1 MTDRPLDANTRLAS
15 ERNRL
20 ALERTLMAWTRTSTS
35 LIAFG
40 FTIYQIFRYLSE
52 NDRLRDPFVS
62 PQVFGVVMILVG
74 LAALIL
80 GLIQHRQELRA
91 LKGGVRIDALLDR
104 LDRRRDDRRPRPH
117 RAPRSRSADVAA
129 APRWILC

>member
-1 MTDRPLDANTRLAS
+1 MTDKPLDANTRLAA

-40 FTIYQIFRYLSE
+40 FTIYQFFQQLATSP
-52 NDRLRDPFVS
+52 RLREPIVS
-62 PQVFGVVMILVG
+62 PQTIGITMIVIG

-80 GLIQHRQELRA
+80 AWVQHHQELTA
-91 LKGGVRIDALLDR
+91 LRSEFGPM
-104 LDRRRDDRRPRPH
+104 RRSI
-117 RAPRSRSADVAA
+117 AAIVAA
-129 APRWILC
+129 MIAGLGVISLIGVTTRL

>member
-1 MTDRPLDANTRLAS
+1 MADRPLDANTRLAA

-40 FTIYQIFRYLSE
+40 FTIYQIFRYLSVSE
-52 NDRLRDPFVS
+52 RLRDPFVS
-62 PQVFGVVMILVG
+62 PQVFGIAMILIG

-80 GLIQHRQELRA
+80 GWLQHRQELKA
-91 LKGGVRIDALLDR
+91 LTAEFGPMRYSIAGIVAAMIAGLGVIALLGVTLR
-104 LDRRRDDRRPRPH
+104 L
-117 RAPRSRSADVAA
+117 
-129 APRWILC
+129 